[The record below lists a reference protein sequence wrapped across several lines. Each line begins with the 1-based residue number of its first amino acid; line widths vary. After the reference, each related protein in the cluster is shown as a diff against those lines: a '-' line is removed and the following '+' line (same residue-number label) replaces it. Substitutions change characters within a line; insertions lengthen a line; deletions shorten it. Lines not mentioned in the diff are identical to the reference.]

1 MNLETELRRDELL
14 EMLWRLRERE
24 ELTIPSLRQ
33 HDPQHVY
40 EDWLEEF
47 QGNGMLRME
56 QERIILTEKGHQ
68 RARDIVR
75 RHRLAER
82 LLVDVMGK
90 QPHDT
95 EGSACEF
102 EHILATD
109 LVDAICTL
117 LGHPMT
123 CPHGQPIP
131 EGVCCQEGR
140 SVVESRFI
148 PLSRLEIGGQARIMS
163 LDTKDPQRMHRLL
176 TLGLLPGED
185 ITLQQRHPALVVRIG
200 LRQIAFEEAIGHDIK
215 VIKKNSATLSS

>member
-1 MNLETELRRDELL
+1 MNLETERWHDELL
-14 EMLWRLRERE
+14 EMLWRLRERQ
-24 ELTIPSLRQ
+24 ELTLSAVRQ
-33 HDPQHVY
+33 HDPEHLY
-40 EDWLEEF
+40 EAWLAEA
-47 QGNGMLRME
+47 QDNGMLRIE
-56 QERIILTEKGHQ
+56 QERIVLTEKGNQ
-68 RARDIVR
+68 KAKKIVR

-90 QPHDT
+90 QPRDT
-95 EGSACEF
+95 ESSACEF

-131 EGVCCQEGR
+131 EGVCCQEGHN
-140 SVVESRFI
+140 VVKSKI
-148 PLSRLEIGGQARIMS
+148 LPLSKLEIGDQAQLIS

-176 TLGLLPGED
+176 NLGLLPGEEV
-185 ITLQQRHPALVVRIG
+185 TLQQRHPALVVQIG

-215 VIKKNSATLSS
+215 VMKKNNTSKFG